1 MLNASY
7 VTCRLHVC
15 IRYYVSQQR
24 PGLNLS
30 EPQPHVRNSTT
41 APTVWTFFLCKKI
54 FFMSQFNHQLL
65 GFITPLYLAFHTC
78 QNTSNLSECGFFS
91 PSLGGIFKWPE
102 NGPKKLLR
110 IELEVSLSDKKKS
123 KNHRCN
129 VCSKDNN
136 NKKYT
141 RSSHLRSWNQPF
153 FYIKK
158 SEHHILPLRKL
169 KVQMF
174 CFKND
179 WNHYMILKLLLY
191 R

>member
-91 PSLGGIFKWPE
+91 PSLRGIFKWPE

-110 IELEVSLSDKKKS
+110 IELEVSLSDKKNQKTTDVMYAQKIIIIRNTPDLHIWEAGTNRFFTLKKVSITSFHWGSWKFKCFAS
-123 KNHRCN
+123 KM
-129 VCSKDNN
+129 
-136 NKKYT
+136 T
-141 RSSHLRSWNQPF
+141 ETIIWF
-153 FYIKK
+153 
-158 SEHHILPLRKL
+158 
-169 KVQMF
+169 
-174 CFKND
+174 
-179 WNHYMILKLLLY
+179 
-191 R
+191 